1 MKDTLPLLEPVKS
14 YKMVTALPGS
24 ALDAAQQ
31 HLRDSQEEPILD
43 FDSALR
49 RLSEEQARLVF
60 INRSYFFYGSF
71 GC

>member
-14 YKMVTALPGS
+14 YKMITALPGS

-31 HLRDSQEEPILD
+31 HLRDSQEEPVLD

-49 RLSEEQARLVF
+49 RLSEEQARLVL
-60 INRSYFFYGSF
+60 IN
-71 GC
+71 